1 MEIRRLRQG
10 DDDRLRETR
19 LRALAEDPA
28 AFASTLEEERDFD
41 PEVWVSRATNP
52 TSVNFLAEDGG
63 TVGIVAGITEDRPG
77 VAQLVSMWVAPEAR
91 GKGVARL
98 LIDAVVMWA
107 RDRGM
112 RHLELWVTEDNDR
125 ARVLYERA
133 GFSATGE
140 RQPVPSDPS
149 RMEDRLVR
157 EI

>member
-1 MEIRRLRQG
+1 VDLSGDQPDVGELPRR
-10 DDDRLRETR
+10 
-19 LRALAEDPA
+19 
-28 AFASTLEEERDFD
+28 
-41 PEVWVSRATNP
+41 
-52 TSVNFLAEDGG
+52 DGG

-140 RQPVPSDPS
+140 RQPVPSDPA